1 MPFPLL
7 AALPAIASVGAG
19 VASWLGG
26 REANATNV
34 RLAREQMAFQE
45 RMSST
50 SAQRAVE
57 DYSRAGLNP
66 ALAYDKPASSPSGA
80 LGRVEDA
87 VTKGISTAMQARA
100 LRQSMEIARA
110 QSQADLELKQSQT
123 LRNAAEGATAIL
135 QGDLLGSQRR
145 QLDQAIS
152 FRGTEQPFQQRSMA
166 AKALLD
172 ELALPGARNVAEM
185 ERRLGQLSP
194 QIRFWLGNA
203 RTASQMLNPLMRNW

>member
-87 VTKGISTAMQARA
+87 VTKGVSTAMQARA

-123 LRNAAEGATAIL
+123 LRNAAEGATAIV

-152 FRGTEQPFQQRSMA
+152 FRGIDQPYELRSKA
-166 AKALLD
+166 AKALID
-172 ELALPGARNVAEM
+172 EFSVAGARNVSRM
-185 ERRLGQLSP
+185 ESRLGELSP
-194 QIRFWLGNA
+194 QLRFWLGNA
-203 RTASQMLNPLMRNW
+203 RTAFSIANPLIRW